1 MLKQFFLQG
10 MAFVSGCD
18 ITDPILQPLAD
29 GEQSFKCYVFATSVL
44 YSTPFYQK
52 VIHLTDVID
61 FLPHPSGDDDQS
73 FLALLFL

>member
-29 GEQSFKCYVFATSVL
+29 GEQSFKMLCFCNQLFKFNT
-44 YSTPFYQK
+44 
-52 VIHLTDVID
+52 
-61 FLPHPSGDDDQS
+61 FLPKSYPSYRCLELVTMS
-73 FLALLFL
+73 